1 MQEAQNRVSCI
12 INVKLHHHIVSN
24 IMRMVGDV
32 LLGTLLT
39 DETPAYNLYGLL
51 RFHADLMVL
60 QSFAF
65 RTGIAVMEVRQLL
78 LNEPF
83 CPVQGLKILFTER
96 HVCEAHYICMQGCS
110 TSIGS

>member
-1 MQEAQNRVSCI
+1 MLPQKISAVQEAQRRVSSI

-24 IMRMVGDV
+24 IMRMVDNV

-39 DETPAYNLYGLL
+39 DETPAYNLYGVL

-65 RTGIAVMEVRQLL
+65 RSGIAVMEVRPSFLDAFW
-78 LNEPF
+78 PWRDHR
-83 CPVQGLKILFTER
+83 V
-96 HVCEAHYICMQGCS
+96 
-110 TSIGS
+110 

>member
-1 MQEAQNRVSCI
+1 M
-12 INVKLHHHIVSN
+12 KLHHHIVSN

-39 DETPAYNLYGLL
+39 DDTPAYNLYGLL

-65 RTGIAVMEVRQLL
+65 RTGISVMEV
-78 LNEPF
+78 
-83 CPVQGLKILFTER
+83 
-96 HVCEAHYICMQGCS
+96 
-110 TSIGS
+110 GSCFVRGGEKG